1 MIVSVF
7 GSSATRPG
15 EPEYQHAVRLGR
27 LLAQAGLTV
36 ANGGYG
42 GVMEAVSAGARQGG
56 GHVIGITA
64 PTVFPHRSGANA
76 HLSEERPE
84 PTITER
90 IHRLLQVSDATI
102 TLPGSIGTLTEFVMA
117 WNVNFVAPQSGAP
130 QRLQV
135 AVGPQWP
142 RLVAFLA
149 EEFGAD
155 RSLVTCVETVEEAA
169 LLVAAYLRNAGKAG
183 SAG

>member
-1 MIVSVF
+1 VIVSVF

-15 EPEYQHAVRLGR
+15 DLEYQDAVRLGL
-27 LLAQAGLTV
+27 LLAQSGLTV
-36 ANGGYG
+36 ANGGYS

-64 PTVFPHRSGANA
+64 PTVFPNRSGANP
-76 HLSEERPE
+76 HVSEERPE

-90 IHRLLQVSDATI
+90 IHRLVAVSDATI
-102 TLPGSIGTLTEFVMA
+102 TLPGNIGTLTEFVMA
-117 WNVNFVAPQSGAP
+117 WNVNFLAPLSGAP

-135 AVGPQWP
+135 AVGPKWP

-155 RSLVTCVETVEEAA
+155 PSLVTCVDTVEEASR
-169 LLVAAYLRNAGKAG
+169 LVAAHLRNPGKPG
-183 SAG
+183 SSR